1 MLENHE
7 NSEDLCPNCNDGV
20 VLKKTL
26 IDSAK
31 ILDQELKVLE
41 IREKKMKQRYSE
53 TLKELNLALQYF
65 PNHNQ
70 DDQEADLLGYLSKQN
85 LPSSLSSVI
94 CSKQFSVGFLIQSGI
109 VVPSDKC
116 ICGSSMPLM
125 QMGKSGN
132 YVYLCRCGEIVPFLK
147 NTIWGQ
153 SKFEN
158 PQHFL
163 ITIILFLTGCRD
175 MEIRK
180 LIAGYHFQTF
190 HVFTMMRKVISQHYI
205 ESIGKL
211 RGVVEIDESA
221 FKRKN
226 NCGSQSS
233 HKWVFG
239 LYERERKLVYME
251 IVKNRLA
258 TTLIPIVQK
267 MCEPGTTIISDQWA
281 AYNKLEE
288 VGFPH
293 FTVDHSRFFVNPH
306 SREIHTQNI
315 EISWGWAKYEIKRQN
330 RSLKDLQNYLH
341 FFSWKRQF
349 KNHTDK
355 QAELGDTL
363 KALSVILKEFQRK
376 YSEGKN

>member
-1 MLENHE
+1 MHRRL
-7 NSEDLCPNCNDGV
+7 
-20 VLKKTL
+20 
-26 IDSAK
+26 
-31 ILDQELKVLE
+31 
-41 IREKKMKQRYSE
+41 SE
-53 TLKELNLALQYF
+53 TLKELNLIQQYF
-65 PNHNQ
+65 PSHLRNE
-70 DDQEADLLGYLSKQN
+70 QEADLLGYLSKQS
-85 LPSSLSSVI
+85 LPSSLCSVM
-94 CSKQFSVGFLIQSGI
+94 CSKQFSIGFLIQSGI
-109 VVPSDKC
+109 VVPNDKC
-116 ICGSSMPLM
+116 KCGSSMPLM
-125 QMGKSGN
+125 RMGRSGN
-132 YVYLCRCGEIVPFLK
+132 YVFLCRCGEIVPFLE
-147 NTIWGQ
+147 NTVWGA

-163 ITIILFLTGCRD
+163 ITVFLCLTGCRD
-175 MEIRK
+175 LEIRR
-180 LIAGYHFQTF
+180 LIGGYHFQTF
-190 HVFTMMRKVISQHYI
+190 HVGSLMRKLIAEDYVR
-205 ESIGKL
+205 SIGKL

-226 NCGSQSS
+226 NSGSQSS

-258 TTLIPIVQK
+258 TTLIPIVQR

-293 FTVDHSRFFVNPH
+293 FTVDHSRFFVNPQ

-349 KNHTDK
+349 KNYTDK
-355 QAELGDTL
+355 QAELGGQL
-363 KALSVILKEFQRK
+363 RSLSEILRRHQL
-376 YSEGKN
+376 SEKKPN